1 MLLHIG
7 GGGWGQCPLLCQGG
21 GWGRHPLAREEDGAS
36 HRSCVGEG
44 VAAPRDVAP
53 GGGGEMGTS
62 TPELER
68 EMEPPIVVIS
78 D

>member
-7 GGGWGQCPLLCQGG
+7 GG

-36 HRSCVGEG
+36 HRCCVGEG

-53 GGGGEMGTS
+53 GGGEMGMS

-68 EMEPPIVVIS
+68 EMEPPTVVIS